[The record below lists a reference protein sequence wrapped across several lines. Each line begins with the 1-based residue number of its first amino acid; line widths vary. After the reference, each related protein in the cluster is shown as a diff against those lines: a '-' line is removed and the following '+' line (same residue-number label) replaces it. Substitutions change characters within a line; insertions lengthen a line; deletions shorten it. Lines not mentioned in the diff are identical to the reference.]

1 VVYCNAYC
9 SDKSNTQKLEITT
22 KMMFAAMVGPTD
34 MALLVLGHSVGV
46 VGQ

>member
-1 VVYCNAYC
+1 MYCNAYC

-34 MALLVLGHSVGV
+34 MGLLVLGHSVAV